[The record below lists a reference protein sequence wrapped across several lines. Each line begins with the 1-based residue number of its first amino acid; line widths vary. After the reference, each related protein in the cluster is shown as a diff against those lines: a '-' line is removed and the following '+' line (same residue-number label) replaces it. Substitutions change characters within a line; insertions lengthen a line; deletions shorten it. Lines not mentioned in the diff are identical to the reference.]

1 MINSEKTKDI
11 LKNKLNS
18 NEENLI
24 AFKKVINKLEFDA
37 WKSKNTIGKLLNAAF
52 EFGGAEF
59 LDQIEQYIQ
68 DSPIQEEDEEN

>member
-1 MINSEKTKDI
+1 MVNSEKTKDI
-11 LKNKLNS
+11 LKDKLNS

-24 AFKKVINKLEFDA
+24 TFKETINKLELDA
-37 WKSKNTIGKLLNAAF
+37 WKSKNTVGKLLNAAF

-68 DSPIQEEDEEN
+68 DSPIEEKDEEN